1 MNINDIIDWLGSRD
15 DIVIADK
22 EKFVADLREQ
32 FNEPD
37 TEGNFLAEVHALNS
51 RLSDKYT
58 CVGKGNHLLVVATD
72 GEETTTVWGG
82 SIAGIAEAYATLA
95 LNDEDYVKVM
105 NKAAMNLLTASLKNN
120 LLDDDTD

>member
-22 EKFVADLREQ
+22 EKFVADMREKFQ
-32 FNEPD
+32 EPD

-72 GEETTTVWGG
+72 GEETTSVWGG

-105 NKAAMNLLTASLKNN
+105 NRVGIDLMVASTKDKLNH
-120 LLDDDTD
+120 DTD

>member
-1 MNINDIIDWLGSRD
+1 MNINDIIEWLGSRD

-22 EKFVADLREQ
+22 DKFTADMRER

-37 TEGNFLAEVHALNS
+37 TEGNFLAEVHALNE

-58 CVGKGNHLLVVATD
+58 CKGKGNHLLVVATD
-72 GEETTTVWGG
+72 GEETTSVWGG

-105 NKAAMNLLTASLKNN
+105 HRVSIDLLVASTKDKLNH
-120 LLDDDTD
+120 DTD